1 MNHAI
6 GKSIVAVLLAGLLG
20 LPAGLSAKQRRGA
33 DLIVTRLDGSQASGE
48 LIAVRS
54 DSLLLLSEAQDLSVA
69 FAGVRSVRIVRRSH
83 SALFAGIGGAAG
95 AAAGAT
101 VGAYFFNSGSD
112 DEPSS
117 LLNGLIFGAVG
128 ALAGWLASSA
138 FSGDSEF
145 DVSDGRP
152 ETVTEFWDRLRSY
165 SREGRLPGSRVSP
178 GALQAGRPS
187 LRNRP
192 RFRIRAAASLVPST
206 EHLRLMRGTFRFP
219 EEAPPE
225 AGPYP
230 FVVEN
235 QQSHQDALAGT
246 FGPVS
251 LAFDWNDRWSV
262 EVEGSPTPATMGS
275 LDTALSFTSSLDG
288 RDYFALFGESRA
300 VRFTSLLAGLTYR
313 LVPASTLLRHSL
325 EAGVAAGP
333 AFVRYTLY
341 NETIVRKTVL
351 CGRIQAAYDF
361 YLMPEVAIGVFAG
374 YRIMRAKFPGDVF
387 SFFAEFQESG
397 EAPAGTIE
405 RQTEI
410 TLPDLSIDGSGPFVG
425 LRIGFR
431 I

>member
-1 MNHAI
+1 MNRTT
-6 GKSIVAVLLAGLLG
+6 GKFIAVVLMAGLLS

-33 DLIVTRLDGSQASGE
+33 ALIVTRLDGSQASGE
-48 LIAVRS
+48 LVTVRP
-54 DSLLLLSEAQDLSVA
+54 DSLLLLSEGTDLSVA
-69 FAGVRSVRIVRRSH
+69 FADVRSVRIVRRSH
-83 SALFAGIGGAAG
+83 ALLFAGIGGAAG
-95 AAAGAT
+95 ATAGAI
-101 VGAYFFNSGSD
+101 VGFYGGGSD
-112 DEPSS
+112 DNPGPAR
-117 LLNGLIFGAVG
+117 LRGGLIFGALG

-138 FSGDSEF
+138 FSGNSEF
-145 DVSDGRP
+145 NVAEGRP
-152 ETVTEFWDRLRSY
+152 ETVVEFWDRLRPY

-187 LRNRP
+187 LRTRP

-206 EHLRLMRGTFRFP
+206 EQIRLTEGTFRFR

-246 FGPVS
+246 FSPVS
-251 LAFDWNDRWSV
+251 LAFDWSDRWSA
-262 EVEGSPTPATMGS
+262 EVEGSLSPATMGS
-275 LDTALSFTSSLDG
+275 LDTALSFTSGLDG

-313 LVPASTLLRHSL
+313 LVPASAFLRHSL

-341 NETIVRKTVL
+341 NETTVRKTIL

-361 YLMPEVAIGVFAG
+361 SLLPEVAIGVFAG
-374 YRIMRAKFPGDVF
+374 YRIMRATFPGDVF
-387 SFFAEFQESG
+387 SFFAEFKESG
-397 EAPAGTIE
+397 EVPGGTIE

-410 TLPDLSIDGSGPFVG
+410 TLPDLSVDGSGPFVG

>member
-1 MNHAI
+1 MNRAT
-6 GKSIVAVLLAGLLG
+6 GKFIAVVLMAGLLG

-33 DLIVTRLDGSQASGE
+33 DLVVTKLDGAQVSGE
-48 LIAVRS
+48 LIAVRP
-54 DSLLLLSEAQDLSVA
+54 DSLLLSSEGKDLSVA
-69 FAGVRSVRIVRRSH
+69 FADVRSVRIVRRSRG
-83 SALFAGIGGAAG
+83 ALFAGIGGAAG

-101 VGAYFFNSGSD
+101 VGAYVFSSS

-117 LLNGLIFGAVG
+117 LRNGLIFGALG

-145 DVSDGRP
+145 DVADGRP

-187 LRNRP
+187 LRTRP
-192 RFRIRAAASLVPST
+192 RFRVRAAASLVPST
-206 EHLRLMRGTFRFP
+206 EQIRLMEGTFCFP
-219 EEAPPE
+219 GEAPPE

-230 FVVEN
+230 FVVAN
-235 QQSHQDALAGT
+235 QGPHQDIFAGT
-246 FGPVS
+246 PGPVS
-251 LAFDWNDRWSV
+251 LAFDWSDRWSA
-262 EVEGSPTPATMGS
+262 EVEASLTPATMGS
-275 LDTALSFTSSLDG
+275 LGTVLSFTSGLDG
-288 RDYFALFGESRA
+288 REYFALFGESRA

-313 LVPASTLLRHSL
+313 LVPSSTFLRHSL

-333 AFVRYTLY
+333 AFVRTTLY
-341 NETIVRKTVL
+341 NETTVRKTVL

-361 YLMPEVAIGVFAG
+361 YLLPEVSIGVFAG
-374 YRIMRAKFPGDVF
+374 YRIMRATFPGDLL
-387 SFFAEFQESG
+387 SFYTEFQESG
-397 EAPAGTIE
+397 ETPGGTIT

-410 TLPDLSIDGSGPFVG
+410 TLPDLSVDGSGPFMG